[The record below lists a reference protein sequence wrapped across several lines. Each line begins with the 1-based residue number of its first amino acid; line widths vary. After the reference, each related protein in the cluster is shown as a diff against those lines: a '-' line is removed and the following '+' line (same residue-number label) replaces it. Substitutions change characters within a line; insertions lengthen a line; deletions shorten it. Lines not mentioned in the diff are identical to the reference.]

1 MRRLPCKL
9 EYAYSSEVIP
19 MKLKAIYCVNII
31 LTLIVLIGNYFY
43 QDKGFYYPLKMLCS
57 ASFGLMGI
65 LNFIYMLHS
74 KATNRKL
81 LLFLLLGILFSWG
94 GDIVLNI
101 DFVSGAAV
109 FALGHVFFVIA
120 YFIYQKGNK
129 LDLLLCSL
137 LVLFSICFIQFFP
150 PIYFE
155 IEVFHYVCLAY
166 AAIISIMVGKSLGN
180 ALLKPSS
187 FTVSLLI
194 SSIAFFISDLM
205 LLLAWFSSVTGWTS
219 NMCMA
224 LYYPA
229 MCFFAVTLLNPRLE

>member
-1 MRRLPCKL
+1 
-9 EYAYSSEVIP
+9 

-43 QDKGFYYPLKMLCS
+43 QDQGFYYPLKMLCS

-74 KATNRKL
+74 KTTNRKL

-120 YFIYQKGNK
+120 
-129 LDLLLCSL
+129 
-137 LVLFSICFIQFFP
+137 
-150 PIYFE
+150 
-155 IEVFHYVCLAY
+155 
-166 AAIISIMVGKSLGN
+166 
-180 ALLKPSS
+180 
-187 FTVSLLI
+187 
-194 SSIAFFISDLM
+194 FFISDLM
-205 LLLAWFSSVTGWTS
+205 LLLAWFSTVTGWTS
-219 NMCMA
+219 HMCMA